1 VLTEVSLASLDSRAH
16 QRGHRDALIST
27 HGSGNCSGFHR
38 NDRLLANDEEP
49 PVGAHFVTPF
59 RGFAHHDALVHY
71 LNREP
76 VQEVSHAHFT
86 QGHSACIGSGE
97 HRSHQVEERLARPR
111 RVIHAAD
118 VLVQW
123 CSALYQSASL
133 DMTGMR
139 SHSFSSRVAHPTPE
153 RQHARSAGNSRCR
166 PFLHGA
172 VNGESRCNAC
182 GARPPTRKHRPYQRI
197 RQRYR

>member
-1 VLTEVSLASLDSRAH
+1 VFTEVSFASLHSRAH

-27 HGSGNCSGFHR
+27 HGGGNFSRLRR

-49 PVGAHFVTPF
+49 PMGAHFVTPLG
-59 RGFAHHDALVHY
+59 GFAHHGALVHS
-71 LNREP
+71 LHRDLVE
-76 VQEVSHAHFT
+76 EVSPAYFT
-86 QGHSACIGSGE
+86 QGHSACIRSGE
-97 HRSHQVEERLARPR
+97 HRSYQVEESLARPR
-111 RVIHAAD
+111 RVIHATD

-123 CSALYQSASL
+123 CSSLYQSAPL
-133 DMTGMR
+133 EMAGMR

-172 VNGESRCNAC
+172 PATKLICTVL
-182 GARPPTRKHRPYQRI
+182 
-197 RQRYR
+197 